1 MNTNALNKPEKK
13 IVREN
18 NELRDEKVSRSKL
31 ISIELDEDWMRLWD
45 KKVALLHTWKML
57 VHSIIITVEW

>member
-1 MNTNALNKPEKK
+1 MHWTNQKK
-13 IVREN
+13 IVKEN

-45 KKVALLHTWKML
+45 KKVVLLHTWKML
-57 VHSIIITVEW
+57 VHSIIIITVEW